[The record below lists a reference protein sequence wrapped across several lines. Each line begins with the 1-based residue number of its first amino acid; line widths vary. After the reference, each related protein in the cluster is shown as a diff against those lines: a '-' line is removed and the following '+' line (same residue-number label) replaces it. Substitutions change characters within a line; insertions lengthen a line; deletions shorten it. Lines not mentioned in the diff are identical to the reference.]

1 MRARWQALAAR
12 IDALPQRERLY
23 VLVALLGAMV
33 FLFYLVLLEPVMAQN
48 RQLAQRLQSHTRE
61 IEDIQRKI
69 EVLARGEA
77 ADPDRS
83 NRQRLIALKR
93 ELEALE
99 ASLQN
104 RQSHLVPAERI
115 ARLLREVLERN
126 RGLQLV
132 SLTTLP
138 PVDLADPNPAQGT
151 AENPLRLQAQGGE
164 GPQRLY
170 RHGVEI
176 SVRGS
181 YSDLLRYVTELER
194 LPWRMYWG
202 RLQLAVDKYPVSTLT
217 LTVYTLS
224 MERTWLVI

>member
-1 MRARWQALAAR
+1 MRARWQAWAAR
-12 IDALPQRERLY
+12 IDALSMRKRLA
-23 VLVALLGAMV
+23 VFLALLGATA
-33 FLFYLVLLEPVMAQN
+33 FLFHLLLLQPVLTQN
-48 RQLAQRLQSHTRE
+48 RQLVQRATSQAQELQE
-61 IEDIQRKI
+61 IQRKI
-69 EVLARGEA
+69 ETLAQGRA
-77 ADPDRS
+77 VDPDRAIREQLS
-83 NRQRLIALKR
+83 ALKL
-93 ELEALE
+93 ELAALE
-99 ASLQN
+99 TSLRD
-104 RQSHLVPAERI
+104 RQSHLVPPERI
-115 ARLLREVLERN
+115 TQLLREVLERN

-138 PVDLADPNPAQGT
+138 PADLADPDPARGV
-151 AENPLRLQAQGGE
+151 AENPPRLQAPDGE
-164 GPQRLY
+164 SPRHLY

-181 YSDLLRYVTELER
+181 YPDLLRYVTELEK

>member
-1 MRARWQALAAR
+1 MRAHWQAWAAR
-12 IDALPQRERLY
+12 IDALSERERLV
-23 VLVALLGAMV
+23 VLLALLGAAA
-33 FLFYLVLLEPVMAQN
+33 FLLHLVLLQPVMAQN
-48 RQLAQRLQSHTRE
+48 RQLVQRAQSQAQELQE
-61 IEDIQRKI
+61 IQRRI
-69 EVLARGEA
+69 EALAQGEA
-77 ADPDRS
+77 AGPDRLS
-83 NRQRLIALKR
+83 RERLSALQR
-93 ELEALE
+93 ELKALE
-99 ASLQN
+99 ASLRD
-104 RQSHLVPAERI
+104 RQSHLVPPERI

-138 PVDLADPNPAQGT
+138 PADLADPDPARGA
-151 AENPLRLQAQGGE
+151 AENLPRLQAQGGE
-164 GPQRLY
+164 GREQLY

-181 YSDLLRYVTELER
+181 YPDLLRYVTELEK

-224 MERTWLVI
+224 VERTWLVI

>member
-1 MRARWQALAAR
+1 MRTLWQAWAAR
-12 IDALPQRERLY
+12 IDALSERERLV
-23 VLVALLGAMV
+23 VLVALLGATA
-33 FLFYLVLLEPVMAQN
+33 FLFHLILLQPVMAQN
-48 RQLAQRLQSHTRE
+48 RQLVQRAQSQAQELQE
-61 IEDIQRKI
+61 IQRRI
-69 EVLARGEA
+69 EAFSRGEA
-77 ADPDRS
+77 ASPDRL
-83 NRQRLIALKR
+83 RRERLFALQR

-132 SLTTLP
+132 SLMTLP